1 MIQIRNLIQPGLQ
14 SGNIQQFMSNK
25 ICPQLNLSNPQAYYQ
40 GMEAFRNQGRVPM
53 QQGNNQ
59 VGFGQQTGFGQ
70 QQPGFGQ
77 NSGFGQNQYQ
87 QQPQVGF
94 GQQQTGFGQN
104 GGFGQQQ
111 PADFGQTQTG
121 FGQQQQ
127 AGFGQNSGFG
137 QQQPAG
143 FGQNSGFGQQQ
154 PGFGQQQPVQ
164 NQYQQPVSQPQQFNS
179 QPVQKKRNF
188 GNGVTLRK
196 GQKMNIQA
204 DNSVH
209 EIDIGLGW
217 DAAPGYDLDAQAF
230 MLGANGKVLGDDW
243 FVFYGQQTS
252 PDGSMIHSGD
262 SNGVGDGDDEIIHVN
277 LDRVNPSVQKIV
289 FIVTIDQ
296 ALQRGY
302 NFQHVQNAYMRVLN
316 KKNNAELLR
325 FNLSDYYA
333 NVTAM
338 VVGEIYKH
346 NGVWK
351 INPVGDGVQADLAG
365 LCARYGVNVAD

>member
-1 MIQIRNLIQPGLQ
+1 MHQY
-14 SGNIQQFMSNK
+14 MANK
-25 ICPQLNLSNPQAYYQ
+25 TCPTLDLTNPQAYYQ
-40 GMEAFRNQGRVPM
+40 GMEVFRNQGRVPM
-53 QQGNNQ
+53 QQG
-59 VGFGQQTGFGQ
+59 FGQ
-70 QQPGFGQ
+70 QQTGYGRQ
-77 NSGFGQNQYQ
+77 A
-87 QQPQVGF
+87 GF
-94 GQQQTGFGQN
+94 GQQQTGFGQQQA
-104 GGFGQQQ
+104 GFGQQQ
-111 PADFGQTQTG
+111 TSFGQQQTG
-121 FGQQQQ
+121 FGQQQT
-127 AGFGQNSGFG
+127 GFG
-137 QQQPAG
+137 QQQTGFGQQQTGFGQSGFNQNPAG
-143 FGQNSGFGQQQ
+143 FGQQGFNQNQAGFGQQQ
-154 PGFGQQQPVQ
+154 PGFGQQQTGFGQQRPVQ

-252 PDGSMIHSGD
+252 PDGSMVHSGD

-277 LDRVNPSVQKIV
+277 LDKVNPSVQKIV

-296 ALQRGY
+296 ALQMGY

-338 VVGEIYKH
+338 VVGEIYRH

>member
-1 MIQIRNLIQPGLQ
+1 MHQY
-14 SGNIQQFMSNK
+14 MANK
-25 ICPQLNLSNPQAYYQ
+25 TCPTLDLTNPQAYYQ

-53 QQGNNQ
+53 QQGYGQ
-59 VGFGQQTGFGQ
+59 QQTGYGRQAGFGQQGF
-70 QQPGFGQ
+70 
-77 NSGFGQNQYQ
+77 NQNQA
-87 QQPQVGF
+87 GF
-94 GQQQTGFGQN
+94 GQQQTGFGQ
-104 GGFGQQQ
+104 
-111 PADFGQTQTG
+111 
-121 FGQQQQ
+121 
-127 AGFGQNSGFG
+127 S
-137 QQQPAG
+137 
-143 FGQNSGFGQQQ
+143 SGFGQQQ
-154 PGFGQQQPVQ
+154 PGFGQQQAGFGQQQAGFGQQGFNQNQAGFGQQRPVQ
-164 NQYQQPVSQPQQFNS
+164 NQYQQPASQPQQFNS

-252 PDGSMIHSGD
+252 PDGSMVHSGD

-277 LDRVNPSVQKIV
+277 LDKVNPSVQKIV

-296 ALQRGY
+296 ALQMGY

-338 VVGEIYKH
+338 VVGEIYRH

>member
-1 MIQIRNLIQPGLQ
+1 MHQY
-14 SGNIQQFMSNK
+14 MANK
-25 ICPQLNLSNPQAYYQ
+25 TCPTLDLTNPQAYYQ

-53 QQGNNQ
+53 QQGYGQ
-59 VGFGQQTGFGQ
+59 QQTGFGQQQTGFGQQQTGFGQQQAGFGQQQAGFGQQGFNQNQTGFGQSSGFGQ

-77 NSGFGQNQYQ
+77 
-87 QQPQVGF
+87 
-94 GQQQTGFGQN
+94 
-104 GGFGQQQ
+104 
-111 PADFGQTQTG
+111 
-121 FGQQQQ
+121 QQ
-127 AGFGQNSGFG
+127 A
-137 QQQPAG
+137 
-143 FGQNSGFGQQQ
+143 
-154 PGFGQQQPVQ
+154 GFGQQQPVQ
-164 NQYQQPVSQPQQFNS
+164 NQYQQPVSQPQQSNS

-252 PDGSMIHSGD
+252 PDGSMVHSGD

-277 LDRVNPSVQKIV
+277 LDKVNPSVQKIV

-296 ALQRGY
+296 ALQMGY

-338 VVGEIYKH
+338 VVGEIYRH
-346 NGVWK
+346 NGIWK

>member
-1 MIQIRNLIQPGLQ
+1 MANKTCPTLDLTNL
-14 SGNIQQFMSNK
+14 
-25 ICPQLNLSNPQAYYQ
+25 QAYYQ

-53 QQGNNQ
+53 QQGY
-59 VGFGQQTGFGQ
+59 GQQQTGFNQNQAGFGQ
-70 QQPGFGQ
+70 QQAGFGQ
-77 NSGFGQNQYQ
+77 QGFNQNQAGFGQQGFNQNQAGFGQ
-87 QQPQVGF
+87 QGFNQNQAGF
-94 GQQQTGFGQN
+94 GQQQTGFGQ
-104 GGFGQQQ
+104 Q
-111 PADFGQTQTG
+111 QTG
-121 FGQQQQ
+121 FGQQQT
-127 AGFGQNSGFG
+127 GFGQSSGFG
-137 QQQPAG
+137 QQQT
-143 FGQNSGFGQQQ
+143 GFGQQQ
-154 PGFGQQQPVQ
+154 TGFVQQQTGFVQQQTGFGQQRPVQ

-252 PDGSMIHSGD
+252 PDGSMVHSGD

-277 LDRVNPSVQKIV
+277 LDKVNPSVQKIV

-296 ALQRGY
+296 ALQMGY

-338 VVGEIYKH
+338 VVGEIYRH

>member
-1 MIQIRNLIQPGLQ
+1 MA
-14 SGNIQQFMSNK
+14 NK
-25 ICPQLNLSNPQAYYQ
+25 TCPTLDLTNPQAYYQ

-53 QQGNNQ
+53 QQGY
-59 VGFGQQTGFGQ
+59 GQ
-70 QQPGFGQ
+70 QQT
-77 NSGFGQNQYQ
+77 
-87 QQPQVGF
+87 GF
-94 GQQQTGFGQN
+94 GQQQTGFGQ
-104 GGFGQQQ
+104 Q
-111 PADFGQTQTG
+111 QTG
-121 FGQQQQ
+121 FGQQQ

-137 QQQPAG
+137 QQGFNQNQAG

-154 PGFGQQQPVQ
+154 PGFGQQQQTGFGQQRPGFGQQQTGFGQQPVQ
-164 NQYQQPVSQPQQFNS
+164 NQYQQPVSQPQQFNG

-252 PDGSMIHSGD
+252 PDGSMVHSGD

-277 LDRVNPSVQKIV
+277 LDKVNPSVQKIV

-296 ALQRGY
+296 ALQMGY

-338 VVGEIYKH
+338 VVGEIYRH

>member
-1 MIQIRNLIQPGLQ
+1 MHQY
-14 SGNIQQFMSNK
+14 MANK
-25 ICPQLNLSNPQAYYQ
+25 TCPTLDLTNPQAYYQ

-53 QQGNNQ
+53 QQAGYGQ
-59 VGFGQQTGFGQ
+59 QQAGYGRQAGFGQQGF
-70 QQPGFGQ
+70 
-77 NSGFGQNQYQ
+77 NQNQA
-87 QQPQVGF
+87 GF
-94 GQQQTGFGQN
+94 GQQQTGFGQ
-104 GGFGQQQ
+104 Q
-111 PADFGQTQTG
+111 QTG
-121 FGQQQQ
+121 FGQQQT
-127 AGFGQNSGFG
+127 GFG
-137 QQQPAG
+137 QQG
-143 FGQNSGFGQQQ
+143 FNQNQA
-154 PGFGQQQPVQ
+154 GFGQQQPVQ

-252 PDGSMIHSGD
+252 PDGSMVHSGD

-277 LDRVNPSVQKIV
+277 LDKVNPSVQKIV

-296 ALQRGY
+296 ALQMGY

-338 VVGEIYKH
+338 VVGEIYRH

>member
-1 MIQIRNLIQPGLQ
+1 MA
-14 SGNIQQFMSNK
+14 NK
-25 ICPQLNLSNPQAYYQ
+25 TCPTLDLTNPQAYYQ

-53 QQGNNQ
+53 QQG
-59 VGFGQQTGFGQ
+59 FGQQQAGFGQ
-70 QQPGFGQ
+70 QQ
-77 NSGFGQNQYQ
+77 S
-87 QQPQVGF
+87 GF
-94 GQQQTGFGQN
+94 GQQQTGFGQQQA
-104 GGFGQQQ
+104 GFG
-111 PADFGQTQTG
+111 
-121 FGQQQQ
+121 QQQ
-127 AGFGQNSGFG
+127 AGFGQQGFNQNQAGFG
-137 QQQPAG
+137 QQR
-143 FGQNSGFGQQQ
+143 
-154 PGFGQQQPVQ
+154 PVQ
-164 NQYQQPVSQPQQFNS
+164 NQYQQPASQPQQFNS

-252 PDGSMIHSGD
+252 PDGSMVHSGD

-277 LDRVNPSVQKIV
+277 LDKVNPSVQKIV

-296 ALQRGY
+296 ALQMGY

-338 VVGEIYKH
+338 VVGEIYRH

>member
-1 MIQIRNLIQPGLQ
+1 MHQY
-14 SGNIQQFMSNK
+14 MANK
-25 ICPQLNLSNPQAYYQ
+25 TCPTLDLTNPQAYYQ

-53 QQGNNQ
+53 QQGYGQ
-59 VGFGQQTGFGQ
+59 QQTGFGQ
-70 QQPGFGQ
+70 QQTGYG
-77 NSGFGQNQYQ
+77 Q
-87 QQPQVGF
+87 QQTGYGQQAGF
-94 GQQQTGFGQN
+94 GQQQTGFGQQGFN
-104 GGFGQQQ
+104 QNQAGFG
-111 PADFGQTQTG
+111 
-121 FGQQQQ
+121 QQQ
-127 AGFGQNSGFG
+127 AGFGQQGFN
-137 QQQPAG
+137 
-143 FGQNSGFGQQQ
+143 QNQAGFGQQQ
-154 PGFGQQQPVQ
+154 PGFGQQQPGFGQ
-164 NQYQQPVSQPQQFNS
+164 QQTGFGQQQPVSQPQQFNS

-252 PDGSMIHSGD
+252 PDGSMVHSGD

-277 LDRVNPSVQKIV
+277 LDKVNPSVQKIV

-296 ALQRGY
+296 ALQMGY

-338 VVGEIYKH
+338 VVGEIYRH

>member
-1 MIQIRNLIQPGLQ
+1 MA
-14 SGNIQQFMSNK
+14 NK
-25 ICPQLNLSNPQAYYQ
+25 TCPTLDLANPQAYYQ

-53 QQGNNQ
+53 QQGYGQ
-59 VGFGQQTGFGQ
+59 QQTGFGQQQTGFGQQAGFGQQGFNQNQAGFGQ

-77 NSGFGQNQYQ
+77 QQAGFGQQGFNQNQ
-87 QQPQVGF
+87 AGF
-94 GQQQTGFGQN
+94 GQQQTGFGQ
-104 GGFGQQQ
+104 
-111 PADFGQTQTG
+111 
-121 FGQQQQ
+121 
-127 AGFGQNSGFG
+127 S
-137 QQQPAG
+137 
-143 FGQNSGFGQQQ
+143 SGFGQQQ
-154 PGFGQQQPVQ
+154 PGFGQQQTGFGQQRPVQ

-252 PDGSMIHSGD
+252 PDGSMVHSGD

-277 LDRVNPSVQKIV
+277 LDKVNPSVQKIV

-296 ALQRGY
+296 ALQMGY

-338 VVGEIYKH
+338 VVGEIYRH

>member
-1 MIQIRNLIQPGLQ
+1 MA
-14 SGNIQQFMSNK
+14 NK
-25 ICPQLNLSNPQAYYQ
+25 TCPTLDLTNPQAYYQ

-53 QQGNNQ
+53 QQG
-59 VGFGQQTGFGQ
+59 FGQQQAGFGQ
-70 QQPGFGQ
+70 QQ
-77 NSGFGQNQYQ
+77 S
-87 QQPQVGF
+87 GF
-94 GQQQTGFGQN
+94 GQQQTGFGQ
-104 GGFGQQQ
+104 Q
-111 PADFGQTQTG
+111 QTG
-121 FGQQQQ
+121 FGQQQTGFGQQGFNQNQ
-127 AGFGQNSGFG
+127 AGFGQQQAGFG
-137 QQQPAG
+137 QQG
-143 FGQNSGFGQQQ
+143 FNQNQA
-154 PGFGQQQPVQ
+154 GFGQQQPVQ

-252 PDGSMIHSGD
+252 PDGSMVHSGE

-277 LDRVNPSVQKIV
+277 LDKVNPSVQKIV

-296 ALQRGY
+296 ALQMGY

-338 VVGEIYKH
+338 VVGEIYRH

>member
-1 MIQIRNLIQPGLQ
+1 MA
-14 SGNIQQFMSNK
+14 NK
-25 ICPQLNLSNPQAYYQ
+25 TCPTLDLTNPQAYYQ

-53 QQGNNQ
+53 QQGYGQ
-59 VGFGQQTGFGQ
+59 QQTGYGRQAGFGQQGF
-70 QQPGFGQ
+70 
-77 NSGFGQNQYQ
+77 NQNQA
-87 QQPQVGF
+87 GF
-94 GQQQTGFGQN
+94 GQQQTGFGQ
-104 GGFGQQQ
+104 
-111 PADFGQTQTG
+111 
-121 FGQQQQ
+121 
-127 AGFGQNSGFG
+127 S
-137 QQQPAG
+137 
-143 FGQNSGFGQQQ
+143 SGFGQQQ
-154 PGFGQQQPVQ
+154 PGFGQQQAGFGQQQAGFGQQGFNQNQAGFGQQRPVQ
-164 NQYQQPVSQPQQFNS
+164 NQYQQPASQPQQFNS

-252 PDGSMIHSGD
+252 PDGSMVHSGD

-277 LDRVNPSVQKIV
+277 LDKVNPSVQKIV

-296 ALQRGY
+296 ALQMGY

-338 VVGEIYKH
+338 VVGEIYRH
-346 NGVWK
+346 NGV
-351 INPVGDGVQADLAG
+351 
-365 LCARYGVNVAD
+365 

>member
-1 MIQIRNLIQPGLQ
+1 MHQY
-14 SGNIQQFMSNK
+14 MANK
-25 ICPQLNLSNPQAYYQ
+25 TCPTLDLTNPQAYYQ

-53 QQGNNQ
+53 QQAGYGQ
-59 VGFGQQTGFGQ
+59 QQAGYGRQAGFGQQGF
-70 QQPGFGQ
+70 
-77 NSGFGQNQYQ
+77 NQNQA
-87 QQPQVGF
+87 GF
-94 GQQQTGFGQN
+94 GQQQTGFGQ
-104 GGFGQQQ
+104 
-111 PADFGQTQTG
+111 
-121 FGQQQQ
+121 
-127 AGFGQNSGFG
+127 S
-137 QQQPAG
+137 
-143 FGQNSGFGQQQ
+143 SGFGQQQ
-154 PGFGQQQPVQ
+154 PGFGQQQTGFGQQQTGFGQQGFNQNQAGFGQQRPVQ
-164 NQYQQPVSQPQQFNS
+164 NQYQQPASQPQQFNS

-252 PDGSMIHSGD
+252 PDGSMVHSGD

-277 LDRVNPSVQKIV
+277 LDKVNPSVQKIV

-296 ALQRGY
+296 ALQMGY

-338 VVGEIYKH
+338 VVGEIYRH

>member
-1 MIQIRNLIQPGLQ
+1 MHQY
-14 SGNIQQFMSNK
+14 MANK
-25 ICPQLNLSNPQAYYQ
+25 TCPTLDLTNPQAYYQ

-53 QQGNNQ
+53 QQG
-59 VGFGQQTGFGQ
+59 FGQQQAGFGQ
-70 QQPGFGQ
+70 QQ
-77 NSGFGQNQYQ
+77 S
-87 QQPQVGF
+87 GF
-94 GQQQTGFGQN
+94 GQQQTGFGQ
-104 GGFGQQQ
+104 Q
-111 PADFGQTQTG
+111 QTG
-121 FGQQQQ
+121 FGQQQTGFGQQGFNQNQ
-127 AGFGQNSGFG
+127 AGFGQQQAGFG
-137 QQQPAG
+137 QQG
-143 FGQNSGFGQQQ
+143 FNQNQA
-154 PGFGQQQPVQ
+154 GFGQQQPVQ

-252 PDGSMIHSGD
+252 PDGSMVHSGD

-277 LDRVNPSVQKIV
+277 LDKVNPSVQKIV

-296 ALQRGY
+296 ALQMGY

-338 VVGEIYKH
+338 VVGEIYRH

>member
-1 MIQIRNLIQPGLQ
+1 
-14 SGNIQQFMSNK
+14 
-25 ICPQLNLSNPQAYYQ
+25 
-40 GMEAFRNQGRVPM
+40 M
-53 QQGNNQ
+53 QQGYD
-59 VGFGQQTGFGQ
+59 Q

-77 NSGFGQNQYQ
+77 QQPQNGYGQNQYQ
-87 QQPQVGF
+87 QAGFSQQQSVF
-94 GQQQTGFGQN
+94 GQQQTGFGQQQA
-104 GGFGQQQ
+104 GFS
-111 PADFGQTQTG
+111 
-121 FGQQQQ
+121 QQQQ
-127 AGFGQNSGFG
+127 TGFGQNSGFG
-137 QQQPAG
+137 QQQNG
-143 FGQNSGFGQQQ
+143 FGQQ
-154 PGFGQQQPVQ
+154 PGFGQQQQTVQ

-277 LDRVNPSVQKIV
+277 LDRVNPSVQK
-289 FIVTIDQ
+289 Q
-296 ALQRGY
+296 C
-302 NFQHVQNAYMRVLN
+302 
-316 KKNNAELLR
+316 
-325 FNLSDYYA
+325 LS
-333 NVTAM
+333 
-338 VVGEIYKH
+338 
-346 NGVWK
+346 
-351 INPVGDGVQADLAG
+351 
-365 LCARYGVNVAD
+365 

>member
-1 MIQIRNLIQPGLQ
+1 MA
-14 SGNIQQFMSNK
+14 NK
-25 ICPQLNLSNPQAYYQ
+25 TCPTLDLTNPQAYYQ

-53 QQGNNQ
+53 QQGYGQ
-59 VGFGQQTGFGQ
+59 QQTGFGQ
-70 QQPGFGQ
+70 QQTGYG
-77 NSGFGQNQYQ
+77 Q
-87 QQPQVGF
+87 QQTGYGQQAGF
-94 GQQQTGFGQN
+94 GQQQTGFGQQGFN
-104 GGFGQQQ
+104 QNQAGFG
-111 PADFGQTQTG
+111 
-121 FGQQQQ
+121 QQQ
-127 AGFGQNSGFG
+127 AGFGQQGFN
-137 QQQPAG
+137 
-143 FGQNSGFGQQQ
+143 QNQAGFGQQQ
-154 PGFGQQQPVQ
+154 PGFGQQQPGFGQ
-164 NQYQQPVSQPQQFNS
+164 QQTGFGQQQPVSQPQQFNS

-252 PDGSMIHSGD
+252 PDGSMVHSGD

-277 LDRVNPSVQKIV
+277 LDKVNPSVQKIV

-296 ALQRGY
+296 ALQMGY

-338 VVGEIYKH
+338 VVGEIYRH

>member
-25 ICPQLNLSNPQAYYQ
+25 LCPQLNLSSPQAYYQ
-40 GMEAFRNQGRVPM
+40 GMEAFRNQGRVPV
-53 QQGNNQ
+53 QQSNNQ
-59 VGFGQQTGFGQ
+59 NGFNQQQAGFSQNQYQQPQTGFGQQQAGFGQQQGYGQ

-77 NSGFGQNQYQ
+77 S
-87 QQPQVGF
+87 
-94 GQQQTGFGQN
+94 
-104 GGFGQQQ
+104 
-111 PADFGQTQTG
+111 
-121 FGQQQQ
+121 
-127 AGFGQNSGFG
+127 SGFG
-137 QQQPAG
+137 QQGFNQNPAG

-154 PGFGQQQPVQ
+154 PGFGQQQTGFGQQQPGFGQQRPVQ

-252 PDGSMIHSGD
+252 PDGSMVHSGD

-277 LDRVNPSVQKIV
+277 LDKVNPSVQKIV

-296 ALQRGY
+296 ALQMGY

-338 VVGEIYKH
+338 VVGEIYRH

>member
-1 MIQIRNLIQPGLQ
+1 
-14 SGNIQQFMSNK
+14 
-25 ICPQLNLSNPQAYYQ
+25 
-40 GMEAFRNQGRVPM
+40 
-53 QQGNNQ
+53 
-59 VGFGQQTGFGQ
+59 
-70 QQPGFGQ
+70 
-77 NSGFGQNQYQ
+77 
-87 QQPQVGF
+87 
-94 GQQQTGFGQN
+94 
-104 GGFGQQQ
+104 
-111 PADFGQTQTG
+111 
-121 FGQQQQ
+121 
-127 AGFGQNSGFG
+127 
-137 QQQPAG
+137 
-143 FGQNSGFGQQQ
+143 
-154 PGFGQQQPVQ
+154 
-164 NQYQQPVSQPQQFNS
+164 
-179 QPVQKKRNF
+179 
-188 GNGVTLRK
+188 
-196 GQKMNIQA
+196 MNIQA

-230 MLGANGKVLGDDW
+230 MLGVNGKVLGDDW

-252 PDGSMIHSGD
+252 PDGSMVHSGD

-277 LDRVNPSVQKIV
+277 LDKVNPSVQKIV

-296 ALQRGY
+296 ALQMGY

-338 VVGEIYKH
+338 VVGEIYRH

>member
-1 MIQIRNLIQPGLQ
+1 MA
-14 SGNIQQFMSNK
+14 NK
-25 ICPQLNLSNPQAYYQ
+25 TCPTLDLTNPQAYYQ

-53 QQGNNQ
+53 QQGYGQ
-59 VGFGQQTGFGQ
+59 QQTGYGRQAGFGQQGF
-70 QQPGFGQ
+70 
-77 NSGFGQNQYQ
+77 NQNQA
-87 QQPQVGF
+87 GF
-94 GQQQTGFGQN
+94 GQQQTGFGQ
-104 GGFGQQQ
+104 
-111 PADFGQTQTG
+111 
-121 FGQQQQ
+121 
-127 AGFGQNSGFG
+127 S
-137 QQQPAG
+137 
-143 FGQNSGFGQQQ
+143 SGFGQQQ
-154 PGFGQQQPVQ
+154 PGFGQQQTGFGQQGFNQNQAGFGQQRPVQ
-164 NQYQQPVSQPQQFNS
+164 NQYQQPASQPQQFNS

-252 PDGSMIHSGD
+252 PDGSMVHSGD

-277 LDRVNPSVQKIV
+277 LDKVNPSVQKIV

-296 ALQRGY
+296 ALQMGY

-338 VVGEIYKH
+338 VVGEIYRH

>member
-1 MIQIRNLIQPGLQ
+1 MA
-14 SGNIQQFMSNK
+14 NK
-25 ICPQLNLSNPQAYYQ
+25 TCPTLDLTNPQAYYQ

-53 QQGNNQ
+53 QQG
-59 VGFGQQTGFGQ
+59 FGQQQAGFGQ
-70 QQPGFGQ
+70 QQ
-77 NSGFGQNQYQ
+77 S
-87 QQPQVGF
+87 GF
-94 GQQQTGFGQN
+94 GQQQTGFGQ
-104 GGFGQQQ
+104 Q
-111 PADFGQTQTG
+111 QTG
-121 FGQQQQ
+121 FGQQQTGFGQQGFNQNQ
-127 AGFGQNSGFG
+127 AGFGQQQAGFG
-137 QQQPAG
+137 QQG
-143 FGQNSGFGQQQ
+143 FNQNQA
-154 PGFGQQQPVQ
+154 GFGQQQPVQ

-252 PDGSMIHSGD
+252 PDGSMVHSGD

-277 LDRVNPSVQKIV
+277 LDKVNPSVQKIV

-296 ALQRGY
+296 ALQMGY

-338 VVGEIYKH
+338 VVGEIYRH

>member
-40 GMEAFRNQGRVPM
+40 GMEAFRNQGRVPV
-53 QQGNNQ
+53 QQSNNQ
-59 VGFGQQTGFGQ
+59 NGFNQ
-70 QQPGFGQ
+70 QQAGF
-77 NSGFGQNQYQ
+77 SQNQYQ
-87 QQPQVGF
+87 QQPQTGFGRNSGFGQQQQTGF
-94 GQQQTGFGQN
+94 GQQQTGFGQ
-104 GGFGQQQ
+104 
-111 PADFGQTQTG
+111 
-121 FGQQQQ
+121 
-127 AGFGQNSGFG
+127 S
-137 QQQPAG
+137 
-143 FGQNSGFGQQQ
+143 SGFGQQQ
-154 PGFGQQQPVQ
+154 PGFGQQQTGFGQQQTGFSQQQLVQ

-252 PDGSMIHSGD
+252 PDGSMVHSGD

-277 LDRVNPSVQKIV
+277 LDKVNPSVQKIV

-296 ALQRGY
+296 ALQMGY

-338 VVGEIYKH
+338 VVGEIYRH

>member
-1 MIQIRNLIQPGLQ
+1 MHQY
-14 SGNIQQFMSNK
+14 MANK
-25 ICPQLNLSNPQAYYQ
+25 TCPTLDLTNPQAYYQ

-53 QQGNNQ
+53 QQGY
-59 VGFGQQTGFGQ
+59 GQ
-70 QQPGFGQ
+70 QQA
-77 NSGFGQNQYQ
+77 
-87 QQPQVGF
+87 GF
-94 GQQQTGFGQN
+94 GQQQTGFGQ
-104 GGFGQQQ
+104 Q
-111 PADFGQTQTG
+111 QTG
-121 FGQQQQ
+121 FGQQQ

-137 QQQPAG
+137 QQQAG
-143 FGQNSGFGQQQ
+143 FGQQGFNQNQAGFGQQQQAGFGQSNGFGQQQ
-154 PGFGQQQPVQ
+154 PGFGQQQTGFGQQQPVQ

-252 PDGSMIHSGD
+252 PDGSMVHSGD

-277 LDRVNPSVQKIV
+277 LDKVNPSVQKIV

-296 ALQRGY
+296 ALQMGY

-338 VVGEIYKH
+338 VVGEIYRH

>member
-1 MIQIRNLIQPGLQ
+1 MA
-14 SGNIQQFMSNK
+14 NK
-25 ICPQLNLSNPQAYYQ
+25 TCPTLDLTNPQAYYQ

-53 QQGNNQ
+53 QQG
-59 VGFGQQTGFGQ
+59 FGQ
-70 QQPGFGQ
+70 QQT
-77 NSGFGQNQYQ
+77 
-87 QQPQVGF
+87 GF
-94 GQQQTGFGQN
+94 GQQQTGFGQ
-104 GGFGQQQ
+104 Q
-111 PADFGQTQTG
+111 QTG
-121 FGQQQQ
+121 FGQQQT
-127 AGFGQNSGFG
+127 GFG
-137 QQQPAG
+137 QQQTG
-143 FGQNSGFGQQQ
+143 FGQSSGFGQQQ
-154 PGFGQQQPVQ
+154 PGFGQQQAGFGQQQAGFGQQGFNQNQAGFGQQRPVQ
-164 NQYQQPVSQPQQFNS
+164 NQYQQPASQPQQFNS

-209 EIDIGLGW
+209 AIDIGLGW

-252 PDGSMIHSGD
+252 PDGSMVHSGD

-277 LDRVNPSVQKIV
+277 LDKVNPSVQKIV

-296 ALQRGY
+296 ALQMGY

-338 VVGEIYKH
+338 VVGEIYRH